1 MAGVAMAE
9 RRAGRGRRRWR
20 AALRRRPAA
29 AASVLVLALLYGA
42 MLLAEF
48 LAPYLPTTAFRFH
61 THQPPA
67 LSFYSAELGFG
78 PQVQRRALVDEV
90 TRRYARIRGEHY
102 RVRLLAPGPEYRLWG
117 LVPSRVHLFGTGAPY
132 LAAEGAGA
140 PAGGA
145 AAVAG
150 GDPWAGGGQ
159 AYPVFLLG
167 SDHLGRD
174 VFSRIL
180 YGSRISLTIGFI
192 AIAISLTLAIVLG
205 GVAGYYGG
213 MIDWTI
219 MRAAEFFILVP
230 GLYMIL
236 FLRSILSYEWDSGQ
250 SFVVMTLILAFVGWP
265 GTARL
270 IRGLVHSI
278 KTEDFVAAAQLQGI
292 PPLVIIFTQIVPQM
306 ASILIVSVALGIPGV
321 ILAET
326 ALSFLGLGIADPAVS
341 WGSMLRR
348 DIVSLSNL
356 RSFPWF
362 LYPGLA
368 LLLVTLSF
376 SFLGDL
382 LRDVLDPY
390 HREPLR
396 G

>member
-1 MAGVAMAE
+1 MTEPG
-9 RRAGRGRRRWR
+9 AGRGSALWRR
-20 AALRRRPAA
+20 LRRRPAA
-29 AASVLVLALLYGA
+29 AAAVLVLALLYGA

-48 LAPYLPTTAFRFH
+48 LAPYPPTTAFRSH
-61 THQPPA
+61 THQPPS
-67 LSFYSAELGFG
+67 LGFYSPELGFG
-78 PQVQRRALVDEV
+78 PQVQRRVLVDEV

-102 RVRLLAPGPEYRLWG
+102 RVRLLTPGPEYRLWG
-117 LVPSRVHLFGTGAPY
+117 LLPLRVHLFGTDAPY
-132 LAAEGAGA
+132 RAEE
-140 PAGGA
+140 GA
-145 AAVAG
+145 AAEAA
-150 GDPWAGGGQ
+150 DPWSGGGQ

-192 AIAISLTLAIVLG
+192 AIAISLTLAIILG

-213 MIDWTI
+213 VTDWAI
-219 MRAAEFFILVP
+219 MRAAEFFILIP

-236 FLRSILSYEWDSGQ
+236 FLRSILSYEWDSGS
-250 SFVVMTLILAFVGWP
+250 SFIVITLILALVGWP
-265 GTARL
+265 GSARL

-292 PPLVIIFTQIVPQM
+292 PSLAIIFTQIVPQM
-306 ASILIVSVALGIPGV
+306 ASILIVNVALAIPGF
-321 ILAET
+321 ILTET

-348 DIVSLSNL
+348 DQISLSNL

-368 LLLVTLSF
+368 LLLVTLAF
-376 SFLGDL
+376 SFVGDL

>member
-1 MAGVAMAE
+1 MW
-9 RRAGRGRRRWR
+9 RR
-20 AALRRRPAA
+20 LRQRPVA
-29 AASVLVLALLYGA
+29 AASALVLALLYGA

-61 THQPPA
+61 THQPPS

-78 PQVQRRALVDEV
+78 PQVQRRVLVDEV
-90 TRRYARIRGEHY
+90 TRRYARIRGQHY

-117 LVPSRVHLFGTGAPY
+117 LVPMRAHLFGTEAPY
-132 LAAEGAGA
+132 RAAEE
-140 PAGGA
+140 GA
-145 AAVAG
+145 AAGAATAADA
-150 GDPWAGGGQ
+150 DPWRGGGQ

-174 VFSRIL
+174 ILSRIL

-192 AIAISLTLAIVLG
+192 AIAISLTLAIILG
-205 GVAGYYGG
+205 GLAGYYGG
-213 MIDWTI
+213 AVDWTI
-219 MRAAEFFILVP
+219 MRVAEFFILIP
-230 GLYMIL
+230 SLYMIL
-236 FLRSILSYEWDSGQ
+236 FLRSILSYEWDPAR
-250 SFVVMTLILAFVGWP
+250 SFFLITVILSVVGWP

-270 IRGLVHSI
+270 IRGMVHSI

-306 ASILIVSVALGIPGV
+306 ASILIVNAALGIPGF

-348 DIVSLSNL
+348 DVISLSNL

-368 LLLVTLSF
+368 LLLVTLAF

-382 LRDVLDPY
+382 LRDVLDP
-390 HREPLR
+390 HRREPVR

>member
-1 MAGVAMAE
+1 MW
-9 RRAGRGRRRWR
+9 RR
-20 AALRRRPAA
+20 LRQRPVA
-29 AASVLVLALLYGA
+29 AASALVLALLYGA

-61 THQPPA
+61 THQPPS

-78 PQVQRRALVDEV
+78 PQVQRRVLVDEV
-90 TRRYARIRGEHY
+90 TRRYARIRGQHY

-117 LVPSRVHLFGTGAPY
+117 LVPMRAHLFGTAAPY
-132 LAAEGAGA
+132 RAEEE
-140 PAGGA
+140 GA
-145 AAVAG
+145 AAGAATG
-150 GDPWAGGGQ
+150 ADADPWRGGGQ

-174 VFSRIL
+174 ILSRIL

-192 AIAISLTLAIVLG
+192 AIAISLTLAIILG
-205 GVAGYYGG
+205 GLAGYYGG
-213 MIDWTI
+213 AVDWTI
-219 MRAAEFFILVP
+219 MRVAEFFILIP

-236 FLRSILSYEWDSGQ
+236 FLRSILSYEWDPAR
-250 SFVVMTLILAFVGWP
+250 SFFLITVILSVVSWP

-270 IRGLVHSI
+270 IRGMVHSI

-306 ASILIVSVALGIPGV
+306 ASILIVSAALGIPGF

-348 DIVSLSNL
+348 DVISLSNL

-368 LLLVTLSF
+368 LLLVTLAF

-382 LRDVLDPY
+382 LRDVLDP
-390 HREPLR
+390 HRREPVR

>member
-1 MAGVAMAE
+1 M
-9 RRAGRGRRRWR
+9 R
-20 AALRRRPAA
+20 AALWRRLRQRPVA
-29 AASVLVLALLYGA
+29 AASALVLALLYGA

-61 THQPPA
+61 THQPPS

-78 PQVQRRALVDEV
+78 PQVQRRVLVDEV

-117 LVPSRVHLFGTGAPY
+117 LVPLRAHLFGTAAPY
-132 LAAEGAGA
+132 LAERGG
-140 PAGGA
+140 GGA
-145 AAVAG
+145 AAGAADA
-150 GDPWAGGGQ
+150 DPWRGGGQ

-174 VFSRIL
+174 ILSRIL

-192 AIAISLTLAIVLG
+192 AIAISLTLAIILG

-213 MIDWTI
+213 AVDWTI
-219 MRAAEFFILVP
+219 MRLAEFFILIP

-236 FLRSILSYEWDSGQ
+236 FLRSILSYEWDPGRA
-250 SFVVMTLILAFVGWP
+250 FIIITLILSGVGWP

-306 ASILIVSVALGIPGV
+306 ASILIVSAALGIPGF

-348 DIVSLSNL
+348 DVISLSNL

-368 LLLVTLSF
+368 LLLVTLAF

-382 LRDVLDPY
+382 LRDVLDP
-390 HREPLR
+390 HRREPVR

>member
-1 MAGVAMAE
+1 M
-9 RRAGRGRRRWR
+9 R
-20 AALRRRPAA
+20 AALWRRLRQRPVA
-29 AASVLVLALLYGA
+29 AASALVLALLYGA

-61 THQPPA
+61 THQPPS

-78 PQVQRRALVDEV
+78 PQVQRRVLVDEV
-90 TRRYARIRGEHY
+90 TRRYARIRGQHY

-117 LVPSRVHLFGTGAPY
+117 LVPMRVHLFGTEAPY
-132 LAAEGAGA
+132 RAAEE
-140 PAGGA
+140 GA
-145 AAVAG
+145 AAGAATG
-150 GDPWAGGGQ
+150 ADADPWRGGGR

-174 VFSRIL
+174 ILSRIL

-192 AIAISLTLAIVLG
+192 AIAISLTLAIILG
-205 GVAGYYGG
+205 GLAGYYGG
-213 MIDWTI
+213 AVDWTI
-219 MRAAEFFILVP
+219 MRAAEFFILIP

-236 FLRSILSYEWDSGQ
+236 FLRSILSYEWDPAR
-250 SFVVMTLILAFVGWP
+250 SFFLITVILSVVGWP

-270 IRGLVHSI
+270 IRGMVHSI

-306 ASILIVSVALGIPGV
+306 ASILIVNVALGIPGL

-348 DIVSLSNL
+348 DVISLSNL

-368 LLLVTLSF
+368 LLLVTLAF

-382 LRDVLDPY
+382 LRDVLDP
-390 HREPLR
+390 HRREPVR

>member
-1 MAGVAMAE
+1 M
-9 RRAGRGRRRWR
+9 R
-20 AALRRRPAA
+20 AALWRRLRQRPVA
-29 AASVLVLALLYGA
+29 AASALVLALLYGA

-61 THQPPA
+61 THQPPS

-78 PQVQRRALVDEV
+78 PQVQRRVLVDEV
-90 TRRYARIRGEHY
+90 TRRYARIRGQHY

-117 LVPSRVHLFGTGAPY
+117 LVPMRAHLFGTAAPY
-132 LAAEGAGA
+132 RAAEE
-140 PAGGA
+140 GA
-145 AAVAG
+145 AAGAVTGADA
-150 GDPWAGGGQ
+150 DPWRGSGQ

-174 VFSRIL
+174 ILSRIL

-192 AIAISLTLAIVLG
+192 AIAISLTLAIILG

-213 MIDWTI
+213 AVDWTI
-219 MRAAEFFILVP
+219 MRLAEFFILIP

-236 FLRSILSYEWDSGQ
+236 FLRSILSYEWDPGRA
-250 SFVVMTLILAFVGWP
+250 FIIITLILSGVGWP

-306 ASILIVSVALGIPGV
+306 ASILIVSAALGIPGF

-348 DIVSLSNL
+348 DVISLSNL

-368 LLLVTLSF
+368 LLLVTLAF

-390 HREPLR
+390 RREPVR

>member
-1 MAGVAMAE
+1 MADAGS
-9 RRAGRGRRRWR
+9 GRGRSRWS

-61 THQPPA
+61 THQPPS

-90 TRRYARIRGEHY
+90 TRRYARIRGQHY

-117 LVPSRVHLFGTGAPY
+117 LVPLRAHLFGTGAPY
-132 LAAEGAGA
+132 LAEA
-140 PAGGA
+140 PA
-145 AAVAG
+145 AG
-150 GDPWAGGGQ
+150 GDPWAGGAQ

-192 AIAISLTLAIVLG
+192 AVAISLTLAIVLG
-205 GVAGYYGG
+205 GLAGYYGG

-219 MRAAEFFILVP
+219 MRAAEFFILIP
-230 GLYMIL
+230 GLYLIL

-250 SFVVMTLILAFVGWP
+250 SFLVMTLILAFVGWP

-292 PPLVIIFTQIVPQM
+292 PPLVIILTQIVPQM
-306 ASILIVSVALGIPGV
+306 ASILIVSVALGIPGF

-341 WGSMLRR
+341 WGSMLSR
-348 DIVSLSNL
+348 DVISLNNL
-356 RSFPWF
+356 LSFPWF

-368 LLLVTLSF
+368 LLLVTLAF
-376 SFLGDL
+376 SIVGDL
-382 LRDVLDPY
+382 LRDLLDPY

>member
-1 MAGVAMAE
+1 M
-9 RRAGRGRRRWR
+9 
-20 AALRRRPAA
+20 
-29 AASVLVLALLYGA
+29 
-42 MLLAEF
+42 
-48 LAPYLPTTAFRFH
+48 
-61 THQPPA
+61 
-67 LSFYSAELGFG
+67 
-78 PQVQRRALVDEV
+78 
-90 TRRYARIRGEHY
+90 
-102 RVRLLAPGPEYRLWG
+102 
-117 LVPSRVHLFGTGAPY
+117 
-132 LAAEGAGA
+132 GAGA
-140 PAGGA
+140 VAGAPVRDRGALPRRGGGA
-145 AAVAG
+145 AAGAATG
-150 GDPWAGGGQ
+150 TDADPWRGGGQ

-174 VFSRIL
+174 ILSRIL

-192 AIAISLTLAIVLG
+192 AIAISLTLAIILG
-205 GVAGYYGG
+205 GLAGYYGG
-213 MIDWTI
+213 AVDWTI
-219 MRAAEFFILVP
+219 MRAAEFFILIP

-236 FLRSILSYEWDSGQ
+236 FLRSILSYEWDPAR
-250 SFVVMTLILAFVGWP
+250 SFFLINVILSVVGWP

-270 IRGLVHSI
+270 IRGMVHSI

-306 ASILIVSVALGIPGV
+306 ASILIVSAALGIPGF

-348 DIVSLSNL
+348 DVISLSNL

-368 LLLVTLSF
+368 LLLVTLAF

-382 LRDVLDPY
+382 LRDVLDP
-390 HREPLR
+390 HRREPVR

>member
-1 MAGVAMAE
+1 MWRRLRQRPVAAGSA
-9 RRAGRGRRRWR
+9 
-20 AALRRRPAA
+20 
-29 AASVLVLALLYGA
+29 LVLALLYGA

-61 THQPPA
+61 THQPPS

-78 PQVQRRALVDEV
+78 PQVQRRVLVDEV
-90 TRRYARIRGEHY
+90 TRRYARIRGQHY

-117 LVPSRVHLFGTGAPY
+117 LVPMRAHLFGTEAPY
-132 LAAEGAGA
+132 RAAEE
-140 PAGGA
+140 GA
-145 AAVAG
+145 AAGAATG
-150 GDPWAGGGQ
+150 ADADPWRGGGR

-174 VFSRIL
+174 ILSRIL

-192 AIAISLTLAIVLG
+192 AIAISLTLAIILG
-205 GVAGYYGG
+205 GLAGYYGG
-213 MIDWTI
+213 AVDWTI
-219 MRAAEFFILVP
+219 MRVAEFFILIP
-230 GLYMIL
+230 SLYMIL
-236 FLRSILSYEWDSGQ
+236 FLRSILSYEWDPAR
-250 SFVVMTLILAFVGWP
+250 SFFLITVILSVVGWP

-270 IRGLVHSI
+270 IRGMVHSI

-306 ASILIVSVALGIPGV
+306 ASILIVSAALGIPGF

-348 DIVSLSNL
+348 DVISLSNL

-368 LLLVTLSF
+368 LLLVTLAF

-382 LRDVLDPY
+382 LRDVLDP
-390 HREPLR
+390 HRREPVR

>member
-1 MAGVAMAE
+1 M
-9 RRAGRGRRRWR
+9 R
-20 AALRRRPAA
+20 AALWRRLRQRPVA
-29 AASVLVLALLYGA
+29 AASALVLALLYGA

-61 THQPPA
+61 THQPPS

-78 PQVQRRALVDEV
+78 PQVQRRVLVDEV
-90 TRRYARIRGEHY
+90 TRRYARIRGQHY

-117 LVPSRVHLFGTGAPY
+117 LVPMRAHLFGTEAPY
-132 LAAEGAGA
+132 RAAEE
-140 PAGGA
+140 GA
-145 AAVAG
+145 AAGAATAADA
-150 GDPWAGGGQ
+150 DPWRGGGQ

-174 VFSRIL
+174 ILSRIL
-180 YGSRISLTIGFI
+180 YGSRVSLTIGFI
-192 AIAISLTLAIVLG
+192 AIAISLTLAIILG
-205 GVAGYYGG
+205 GLAGYYGG
-213 MIDWTI
+213 AVDWTI
-219 MRAAEFFILVP
+219 MRVAEFFILIP

-236 FLRSILSYEWDSGQ
+236 FLRSILSYEWDPAR
-250 SFVVMTLILAFVGWP
+250 SFFLITVILSVVGWP

-270 IRGLVHSI
+270 IRGMVHSI

-306 ASILIVSVALGIPGV
+306 ASILIVSAALGIPGF

-348 DIVSLSNL
+348 DVISLSNL

-368 LLLVTLSF
+368 LLLVTLAF

-382 LRDVLDPY
+382 LRDVLDP
-390 HREPLR
+390 HRREPVR

>member
-1 MAGVAMAE
+1 MADAGS
-9 RRAGRGRRRWR
+9 GRGRSRWS

-61 THQPPA
+61 THQPPS

-90 TRRYARIRGEHY
+90 TRRYARIRGQHY

-117 LVPSRVHLFGTGAPY
+117 LVPLRAHLFGTSAPY
-132 LAAEGAGA
+132 LAAEGAGEAAGGGA
-140 PAGGA
+140 PA
-145 AAVAG
+145 AG

-192 AIAISLTLAIVLG
+192 AVAISLTLAIVLG
-205 GVAGYYGG
+205 GLAGYYGG

-219 MRAAEFFILVP
+219 MRAAEFFILIP
-230 GLYMIL
+230 GLYLIL

-250 SFVVMTLILAFVGWP
+250 SFLVMTLILAFVGWP

-292 PPLVIIFTQIVPQM
+292 PPLVIIVTQIVPQM
-306 ASILIVSVALGIPGV
+306 ASILIVSVALGIPGF

-341 WGSMLRR
+341 WGSMLSR
-348 DIVSLSNL
+348 DVISLNNL
-356 RSFPWF
+356 LSFPWF

-368 LLLVTLSF
+368 LLLVTLAF
-376 SFLGDL
+376 SIVGDL
-382 LRDVLDPY
+382 LRDLLDPY

>member
-1 MAGVAMAE
+1 M
-9 RRAGRGRRRWR
+9 R
-20 AALRRRPAA
+20 AALWRRLRQRPVA
-29 AASVLVLALLYGA
+29 AASALVLALLYGA

-61 THQPPA
+61 THQPPS

-78 PQVQRRALVDEV
+78 PQVQRRVLVDEV
-90 TRRYARIRGEHY
+90 TRRYARIRGQHY

-117 LVPSRVHLFGTGAPY
+117 LVPMRVHLFGTEAPY
-132 LAAEGAGA
+132 RAAEE
-140 PAGGA
+140 GA
-145 AAVAG
+145 AAGAATG
-150 GDPWAGGGQ
+150 ADADPWRGGGR

-174 VFSRIL
+174 ILSRIL
-180 YGSRISLTIGFI
+180 YGSRVSLTIGFI
-192 AIAISLTLAIVLG
+192 AIAISLTLAIILG
-205 GVAGYYGG
+205 GLAGYYGG
-213 MIDWTI
+213 AVDWTI
-219 MRAAEFFILVP
+219 MRAAEFFILIP

-236 FLRSILSYEWDSGQ
+236 FLRSILSYEWDPAR
-250 SFVVMTLILAFVGWP
+250 SFFLITVILSVVGWP

-306 ASILIVSVALGIPGV
+306 ASILIVSAALGIPGF

-348 DIVSLSNL
+348 DVISLSNL

-368 LLLVTLSF
+368 LLLVTLAF

-382 LRDVLDPY
+382 LRDVLDP
-390 HREPLR
+390 HRREPVR

>member
-1 MAGVAMAE
+1 M
-9 RRAGRGRRRWR
+9 R
-20 AALRRRPAA
+20 AALWRRLRQRPVA
-29 AASVLVLALLYGA
+29 AASALVLALLYGA

-61 THQPPA
+61 THQPPS

-78 PQVQRRALVDEV
+78 LQVQRRALVDEV
-90 TRRYARIRGEHY
+90 TRRYARIRGQHY

-117 LVPSRVHLFGTGAPY
+117 LVPMRVHLFGTAAPY
-132 LAAEGAGA
+132 RAEEEGTAAGA
-140 PAGGA
+140 ATGATEAGA
-145 AAVAG
+145 
-150 GDPWAGGGQ
+150 DPWRGGGQ

-174 VFSRIL
+174 ILSRIL

-192 AIAISLTLAIVLG
+192 AISISLTLAIILG

-213 MIDWTI
+213 VIDWTI
-219 MRAAEFFILVP
+219 MRVAEFFILIP
-230 GLYMIL
+230 YLYMIL
-236 FLRSILSYEWDSGQ
+236 FLRSILSYEWEPGT
-250 SFVVMTLILAFVGWP
+250 SFFIITLILSVVGWP

-270 IRGLVHSI
+270 IRGMVHSI

-292 PPLVIIFTQIVPQM
+292 PPLVIIFTQIVPQL
-306 ASILIVSVALGIPGV
+306 ASILIVSVALGIPGF

-348 DIVSLSNL
+348 DVISLSNL

-368 LLLVTLSF
+368 LLLVTLAF
-376 SFLGDL
+376 SFVGDL
-382 LRDVLDPY
+382 LRDVLDP
-390 HREPLR
+390 HRREPLR

>member
-1 MAGVAMAE
+1 M
-9 RRAGRGRRRWR
+9 R
-20 AALRRRPAA
+20 AALWRRLRRRPVAA
-29 AASVLVLALLYGA
+29 GSALVLALLYGA

-61 THQPPA
+61 THQPPS

-78 PQVQRRALVDEV
+78 PQVQRRVLVDEV
-90 TRRYARIRGEHY
+90 TRRYARIRGQHY

-117 LVPSRVHLFGTGAPY
+117 LVPMRAHLFGTEAPY
-132 LAAEGAGA
+132 RGAEE
-140 PAGGA
+140 GA
-145 AAVAG
+145 AAGAATITDA
-150 GDPWAGGGQ
+150 DPWRGGGQ

-174 VFSRIL
+174 ILSRIL

-192 AIAISLTLAIVLG
+192 AIAISLTLAIILG

-213 MIDWTI
+213 AVDWTI
-219 MRAAEFFILVP
+219 MRLAEFFILIP

-236 FLRSILSYEWDSGQ
+236 FLRSILSYEWDSGRA
-250 SFVVMTLILAFVGWP
+250 FIIITLILSVVGWP

-270 IRGLVHSI
+270 IRGMVHSI

-306 ASILIVSVALGIPGV
+306 ASILIVSAALGIPGF

-348 DIVSLSNL
+348 DVISLSNL

-368 LLLVTLSF
+368 LLLVTLAF

-382 LRDVLDPY
+382 LRDVLDP
-390 HREPLR
+390 HRREPVR

>member
-1 MAGVAMAE
+1 MADRG
-9 RRAGRGRRRWR
+9 AGRGHRRWS

-90 TRRYARIRGEHY
+90 TRRYARIRGQHY

-117 LVPSRVHLFGTGAPY
+117 LVPLRVHLFGTAAPY
-132 LAAEGAGA
+132 LAAEGAGE
-140 PAGGA
+140 AGA
-145 AAVAG
+145 
-150 GDPWAGGGQ
+150 DPWAGGGQ

-174 VFSRIL
+174 LFSRIL
-180 YGSRISLTIGFI
+180 YGSRISLTIGFV
-192 AIAISLTLAIVLG
+192 AVAISLTLAIVLG

-213 MIDWTI
+213 VTDWTI
-219 MRAAEFFILVP
+219 MRIAEFFILVP

-236 FLRSILSYEWDSGQ
+236 FLRSILSYEWDSGR
-250 SFVVMTLILAFVGWP
+250 SFLVMTLILAFVGWP

-270 IRGLVHSI
+270 IRGMVLSI

-306 ASILIVSVALGIPGV
+306 ASILIVSIALGIPGF
-321 ILAET
+321 ILTET

-348 DIVSLSNL
+348 DVISLSNL
-356 RSFPWF
+356 LSFPWF

-382 LRDVLDPY
+382 LRDLLDPY

>member
-1 MAGVAMAE
+1 M
-9 RRAGRGRRRWR
+9 R
-20 AALRRRPAA
+20 AALWRRLRQRPVA
-29 AASVLVLALLYGA
+29 AASALVLALLYGA

-61 THQPPA
+61 THQPPS

-78 PQVQRRALVDEV
+78 PQVQRRVLVDEV
-90 TRRYARIRGEHY
+90 TRRYARIRGQHY

-117 LVPSRVHLFGTGAPY
+117 LVPLRAHLFGTEAPY
-132 LAAEGAGA
+132 RGAEE
-140 PAGGA
+140 GA
-145 AAVAG
+145 AAGAATGVDA
-150 GDPWAGGGQ
+150 DPWRGGGQ

-174 VFSRIL
+174 ILSRIL

-192 AIAISLTLAIVLG
+192 AIAISLTLAIILG
-205 GVAGYYGG
+205 GLAGYYGG
-213 MIDWTI
+213 AVDWTI
-219 MRAAEFFILVP
+219 MRAAEFFILIP

-236 FLRSILSYEWDSGQ
+236 FLRSILSYEWDPAR
-250 SFVVMTLILAFVGWP
+250 SFFLITVILSVVGWP

-306 ASILIVSVALGIPGV
+306 ASILIVNAALGIPGF

-348 DIVSLSNL
+348 DVISLSNL

-368 LLLVTLSF
+368 LLLVTLAF
-376 SFLGDL
+376 SFVGDL
-382 LRDVLDPY
+382 LRDVLDP
-390 HREPLR
+390 HRREPVR

>member
-1 MAGVAMAE
+1 M
-9 RRAGRGRRRWR
+9 R
-20 AALRRRPAA
+20 AALWRRLRQRPVA

-48 LAPYLPTTAFRFH
+48 LAPYLPTTAFHFH
-61 THQPPA
+61 THQPPS

-78 PQVQRRALVDEV
+78 PQVQRRVLVDEV
-90 TRRYARIRGEHY
+90 TRRYARIRGQHY

-117 LVPSRVHLFGTGAPY
+117 LVPMRVHLFGTAAPY
-132 LAAEGAGA
+132 RAAQE
-140 PAGGA
+140 GA
-145 AAVAG
+145 AADAVTGAERADA
-150 GDPWAGGGQ
+150 DPWLGGGQ

-174 VFSRIL
+174 ILSRIL

-192 AIAISLTLAIVLG
+192 AIAISLTLAIILG

-213 MIDWTI
+213 AVDWTI
-219 MRAAEFFILVP
+219 MRIAEFFILIP

-236 FLRSILSYEWDSGQ
+236 FLRSILSYEWDSGR
-250 SFVVMTLILAFVGWP
+250 SFIVITIILAGVGWP

-270 IRGLVHSI
+270 IRGMVHSI

-306 ASILIVSVALGIPGV
+306 ASILIVSVALGIPGF

-348 DIVSLSNL
+348 DVISLSNL

-368 LLLVTLSF
+368 LLLVTLAF
-376 SFLGDL
+376 SFVGDL
-382 LRDVLDPY
+382 LRDVLDP
-390 HREPLR
+390 HRREPLR

>member
-1 MAGVAMAE
+1 M
-9 RRAGRGRRRWR
+9 R
-20 AALRRRPAA
+20 AALWRRLRRRPVAA
-29 AASVLVLALLYGA
+29 GSALVLALLYGA

-61 THQPPA
+61 THQPPS

-78 PQVQRRALVDEV
+78 PQVQRRVLVDEV
-90 TRRYARIRGEHY
+90 TRRYARIRGQHY

-117 LVPSRVHLFGTGAPY
+117 LVPMRAHLFGTEAPY
-132 LAAEGAGA
+132 RGAEE
-140 PAGGA
+140 GA
-145 AAVAG
+145 AAGAATITDA
-150 GDPWAGGGQ
+150 DPWRGGGQ

-174 VFSRIL
+174 ILSRIL

-192 AIAISLTLAIVLG
+192 AIAISLTLAIILG

-213 MIDWTI
+213 AVDWTI
-219 MRAAEFFILVP
+219 MRLAEFFILIP

-236 FLRSILSYEWDSGQ
+236 FLRSILSYEWDSGRA
-250 SFVVMTLILAFVGWP
+250 FIIITLILSVVGWP

-306 ASILIVSVALGIPGV
+306 ASILIVSAALGIPGF

-348 DIVSLSNL
+348 DVISLSNL

-368 LLLVTLSF
+368 LLLVTLAF

-382 LRDVLDPY
+382 LRDVLDP
-390 HREPLR
+390 HRREPVR